1 MLCEPSRG
9 ARAGA
14 SARASATCAIDTSAA
29 QVCAI
34 DTSATQLNAS
44 AAAGATRE
52 PARARAASASAKVS
66 QATNGPTSAGGDGE
80 ASGEG
85 CPANLLVGKR
95 IRVYW
100 RAERRWF
107 TNSNPNPNPDLL
119 DEEAPPGPAGS
130 SRSGFHCSQ
139 PSVLM

>member
-9 ARAGA
+9 ARAVA
-14 SARASATCAIDTSAA
+14 PARASAT
-29 QVCAI
+29 CAI

-44 AAAGATRE
+44 AAAGATISHG
-52 PARARAASASAKVS
+52 ARAASASAKVS

-80 ASGEG
+80 TSGEG

-100 RAERRWF
+100 RAERRWH
-107 TNSNPNPNPDLL
+107 TLTLTLTLTP
-119 DEEAPPGPAGS
+119 
-130 SRSGFHCSQ
+130 
-139 PSVLM
+139 